1 MEKSGFGMDI
11 VAEDRKSARKTVAAA
26 ILLVCFAVRIAWIVH
41 SIGRPFYADESI
53 YDDIARNILNGQGF
67 SRGNPPHPSAFTMP
81 IMPYLVAVVYAL
93 SGYSVLAVR
102 ILLAALDTL
111 TCFLLMSLGYSLFRR
126 WRIALL
132 AGIIFSLHPLFIH
145 LSSKLFSDTLLTL
158 LIVSSLTSLLA
169 AHRRDS
175 VKLTALSG
183 LLMALS
189 ILTRPTTVLLPAVV
203 AGLLFCAR
211 KPGRRWMPSIASYLL
226 IVFLLVI
233 PWTIRNGLVFHRFI
247 PLHTRGGENLYVG
260 AGPGAHGETVTSVG
274 TQGAPSEL
282 AMRIRYL
289 SEPAAS
295 DVLMKEATKLIKNHP
310 VHWMRLGVEKFLRLW
325 FRLYRPR
332 AKSLLGL
339 ILFLA
344 NVVLLAATFVG
355 AKRSPDKLA
364 GTLVFWI
371 FGYFSFFHMVVC
383 SELRYS
389 APAYAFF
396 IPFAAA
402 ALLFKGATGDKT

>member
-1 MEKSGFGMDI
+1 MDI

-41 SIGRPFYADESI
+41 SIGCPFYADEPI

-126 WRIALL
+126 WRIAFL

-145 LSSKLFSDTLLTL
+145 LYSKLFSDTLLTL
-158 LIVSSLTSLLA
+158 LMVSSLTSLLA

-203 AGLLFCAR
+203 GRASVSRQEAWTKVDAQHRLVPTDCLPVGDTLDDTQRACVPQVHPSAHAGR
-211 KPGRRWMPSIASYLL
+211 
-226 IVFLLVI
+226 
-233 PWTIRNGLVFHRFI
+233 
-247 PLHTRGGENLYVG
+247 
-260 AGPGAHGETVTSVG
+260 
-274 TQGAPSEL
+274 
-282 AMRIRYL
+282 
-289 SEPAAS
+289 
-295 DVLMKEATKLIKNHP
+295 
-310 VHWMRLGVEKFLRLW
+310 
-325 FRLYRPR
+325 
-332 AKSLLGL
+332 
-339 ILFLA
+339 
-344 NVVLLAATFVG
+344 
-355 AKRSPDKLA
+355 
-364 GTLVFWI
+364 
-371 FGYFSFFHMVVC
+371 
-383 SELRYS
+383 
-389 APAYAFF
+389 
-396 IPFAAA
+396 
-402 ALLFKGATGDKT
+402 